1 MGPLTIAPATVR
13 FARGSYSSAQLGGP
27 VEEQGPATQLFQR
40 LFSGA
45 GQKPVVAPE
54 APAKPA
60 KQSTSTRGVD
70 IWA

>member
-1 MGPLTIAPATVR
+1 MGPLTIAPTTVR

-27 VEEQGPATQLFQR
+27 VEEKGPATQLFQR

-45 GQKPVVAPE
+45 SDAA
-54 APAKPA
+54 APAPQSPTKAA
-60 KQSTSTRGVD
+60 KRSTSTRGID

>member
-1 MGPLTIAPATVR
+1 MGPLTIAPTTVR

-45 GQKPVVAPE
+45 GDKPVA
-54 APAKPA
+54 APASPTKSA
-60 KQSTSTRGVD
+60 KRSTSPRGVD

>member
-1 MGPLTIAPATVR
+1 MGFLTIAPATPR

-40 LFSGA
+40 LFSGTSDKA
-45 GQKPVVAPE
+45 AQPNQAPTK
-54 APAKPA
+54 AAKR
-60 KQSTSTRGVD
+60 STTPRGVD